1 MSTTTR
7 GPSSTPEQTK
17 QAGVLRARSGV
28 LDVVEAIVVAEAVSG
43 LPAVI
48 LTSDLDDINA
58 LVDAAGARDRVTV
71 ILF

>member
-1 MSTTTR
+1 MIET
-7 GPSSTPEQTK
+7 TPERAK

-43 LPAVI
+43 LPAIV

-71 ILF
+71 ILV